1 MRVLLSA
8 YACEPGL
15 GSEPGVGWHWA
26 REIARRGHEV
36 TVLTRAANRARIEGA
51 GEPPAGLDFAD
62 FDLPRWARRWK
73 RGGRGIRLY
82 YVLWQWGAYR
92 RARALHRARP
102 FDLVHHITFGVLRHP
117 SFMGGLGIPFLLGPL
132 GGGERA
138 PWRLRRGFGARGWL
152 IDLAR
157 DAANLAARLDPGVN
171 AALARASA
179 IYLKTG
185 ETRRAIPAR
194 FRAKARVAIEIGIA
208 PDEVMDVPDNVETS
222 PPPANGLRLLFAG
235 RFVYWKGGQLAIAA
249 LARLA
254 ARDPAA
260 RLTMIGRG
268 AAEARWRR
276 LAARLG
282 VADRIVWR
290 GWVGRADLARAYRG
304 HDAFLFPS
312 LHDSSGNVVLEAL
325 AAGLP
330 VVCLDLGGPAA
341 MVDASC
347 GRVIETRG
355 RDAAAVAEGLAR
367 ALGALAADPA
377 LRRDLGAGARA
388 RAKAFT
394 WAAAVERVYGE
405 AAWA

>member
-36 TVLTRAANRARIEGA
+36 TVLTRAANRARIEAAGA
-51 GEPPAGLDFAD
+51 PPPGLEFAYY
-62 FDLPRWARRWK
+62 DLPRWARWWK

-102 FDLVHHITFGVLRHP
+102 FDLVHHVTFGVLRHP
-117 SFMGGLGIPFLLGPL
+117 SFMGRLGVPFLLGPL

-152 IDLAR
+152 VELAR
-157 DAANLAARLDPGVN
+157 DAANLAARFDPWVN
-171 AALARASA
+171 AALAQARA
-179 IYLKTG
+179 IYVKTE
-185 ETRRAIPAR
+185 ETRRALPAR
-194 FRAKARVAIEIGIA
+194 FRAKARVAIEIGIDPDGPAAACA
-208 PDEVMDVPDNVETS
+208 PDAAA

-235 RFVYWKGGQLAIAA
+235 RFVHWKGGHLALAA
-249 LARLA
+249 LARLVE
-254 ARDPAA
+254 RDPGA

-268 AAEARWRR
+268 PEEARLRR

-282 VADRIVWR
+282 IAGRVEWR
-290 GWVGRADLARAYRG
+290 GWVARADLARAYRG

-341 MVDASC
+341 LVDETC
-347 GRVIETRG
+347 GRVVETRG
-355 RDAAAVAEGLAR
+355 RGPAAVAEDLAR
-367 ALGALAADPA
+367 ALGALADDPA

-388 RAKAFT
+388 RAAAFT